1 MATLYAPR
9 IVTDGLVLSLD
20 AADGFSYA
28 SNTLDVEYLIV
39 AGGGGGGS
47 SPTNNN
53 DGCGGGGAG
62 GLLLGKTTLTTPS
75 HSVVVGAGGTGVNSS
90 LTPGTDGGNS
100 SVFGFNAIG
109 GGGGATQNQAGRA
122 GGSGGGAGNG
132 GAVGPFAGGAG
143 VLGQGNDGGN
153 VTTSAVN
160 WVGAG
165 GGGAG
170 GTGSS
175 GNQGTLLQGN
185 GGPGISSSISGN
197 GVYYAGGGGGG
208 ASGGRLGGGGGNSGL
223 APLGGIGGGADGG
236 YERGKAPSGTV
247 NTGGGGGGALGNT
260 DAWGGDG
267 GSGIVIIRYRG
278 PQRASG
284 GTVTTS
290 NGWTIHT
297 FTASGTFTVGSHIG
311 DLSGNG
317 NNGQL
322 VNGPTFDSANGG
334 SLVFDGIDDYATLGT
349 TTILQSGLN
358 SSSFSAWWKYLGQG
372 SGSDKRGFVLESAN
386 FHYSL
391 LVNTNGTIGVH
402 INTTSSSSQYTP
414 EFSPT
419 QGVWYNSSVVW
430 DGTNLIVYVNGQ
442 EVGRRNQGGTS
453 LEVSSLRIGT
463 YRDNNNRW
471 WVGNIS
477 TLKIYNRALTPQ
489 EVLQNY
495 NATKGRYGL

>member
-47 SPTNNN
+47 RH
-53 DGCGGGGAG
+53 GGGGGAG
-62 GLLLGKTTLTTPS
+62 GLITGKTALTSVS
-75 HSVVVGAGGTGVNSS
+75 HTIVIGSGGAGAAAGSSTIGTSGQNSS
-90 LTPGTDGGNS
+90 ALGVT
-100 SVFGFNAIG
+100 AIG
-109 GGGGATQNQAGRA
+109 GGFGTSAGAGGGT
-122 GGSGGGAGNG
+122 GGSGGGSRGNTVNLG
-132 GAVGPFAGGAG
+132 GLGTA
-143 VLGQGNDGGN
+143 GQGNDGGDG
-153 VTTSAVN
+153 TSQDTLNTEGV
-160 WVGAG
+160 G
-165 GGGAG
+165 GGGGGYSEAG
-170 GTGSS
+170 YNGLEENGSIFR
-175 GNQGTLLQGN
+175 GKGGDGILLN
-185 GGPGISSSISGN
+185 LTGN
-197 GVYYAGGGGGG
+197 GVYYAGGGGAGG
-208 ASGGRLGGGGGNSGL
+208 NFGTQDILWGNGGLGGGGMGNRTSG
-223 APLGGIGGGADGG
+223 D
-236 YERGKAPSGTV
+236 SSTNGTI
-247 NTGGGGGGALGNT
+247 NTGGGGGA
-260 DAWGGDG
+260 GGHIGSTNYTGKSG

-334 SLVFDGIDDYATLGT
+334 SLVFDGVDDYATLGT